1 MGPICIGFLPYF
13 CRFFVLVFSLGCVY
27 LCSHLPCTFDIWVS
41 ILDIYIYIYMVF
53 LFLKLKFFHHKYNL
67 NCKPFVN
74 CCLPLLA
81 LPTKARILCLDS
93 L

>member
-1 MGPICIGFLPYF
+1 MGPICVGFLPYF
-13 CRFFVLVFSLGCVY
+13 CRLFVLVFSLGCVY
-27 LCSHLPCTFDIWVS
+27 LCLHLPCTFDIWVF
-41 ILDIYIYIYMVF
+41 ILDIYIYIYRVF
-53 LFLKLKFFHHKYNL
+53 LLLKLKFFHHKYNL